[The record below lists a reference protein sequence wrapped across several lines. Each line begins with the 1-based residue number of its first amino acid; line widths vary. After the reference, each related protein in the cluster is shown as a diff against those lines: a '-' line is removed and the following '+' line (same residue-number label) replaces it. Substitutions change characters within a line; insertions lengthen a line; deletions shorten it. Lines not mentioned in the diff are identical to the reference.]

1 MSGLTQVFA
10 NSTVPGNKS
19 LDCLDP
25 EFASDSFLVW
35 PRKPIEVGTV
45 KAALLTSLG
54 FGHVSAIVALVHPGA
69 FEQAVANASGQEA
82 ARQWRERAS
91 ERLAA
96 GHRQFHK
103 GMIGHAPL
111 FEEAEGR
118 RFDGDAHEQEAAM
131 LLDLDSRLG
140 ENGVY

>member
-1 MSGLTQVFA
+1 M
-10 NSTVPGNKS
+10 
-19 LDCLDP
+19 
-25 EFASDSFLVW
+25 
-35 PRKPIEVGTV
+35 
-45 KAALLTSLG
+45 
-54 FGHVSAIVALVHPGA
+54 ALVHPGA
-69 FEQAVANASGQEA
+69 FEQAIANASGEEA